1 MGAQAT
7 CCSATEVEGRP
18 CCKNGSPANG
28 FSDEVMGVEPTAPPG
43 VGLKASLE
51 PSSAS
56 ERFNLVKNV
65 AAADDGGGADASG
78 GHIDGSGST
87 EAVVGHIY
95 EDGSKYTGQLVD
107 GLRHGE
113 GARECSSGSYEGQ
126 WEADKQHGT
135 GKQLWADGRTFE
147 GQFSLGKFDGHG
159 RMVWHTQKGLL
170 VYEGQ
175 YEADLKSGTGKF
187 SWGDGRIYDGEW
199 CRGMRHGRGTYTN
212 AAKQEKVGYWVEDKF
227 DHWGSSNDVKP
238 CVI

>member
-7 CCSATEVEGRP
+7 CCSANEVEGRP

-43 VGLKASLE
+43 VWAVGPVMGVD

-56 ERFNLVKNV
+56 DRFKVAKKT
-65 AAADDGGGADASG
+65 AAADGDGPDASG
-78 GHIDGSGST
+78 GRIDGSA
-87 EAVVGHIY
+87 EAVVDHIY

-113 GARECSSGSYEGQ
+113 GARECASGSYDGQ

-147 GQFSLGKFDGHG
+147 GQFSQGKFDGHG
-159 RMVWHTQKGLL
+159 RMVWNTQKGLL
-170 VYEGQ
+170 VYDGQ

-212 AAKQEKVGYWVEDKF
+212 ASKQEKVGYWIEDKF
-227 DHWGSSNDVKP
+227 DHWGNSSDATP
-238 CVI
+238 GVI